1 MSQYLLLLYA
11 PDGDESEAA
20 RRWAE
25 LPRWKEVT
33 DALRADG
40 LLVSNNA
47 LKPVDVATTVRV
59 RGGERELV
67 DGPFAVTKEILA
79 GYYLLDC
86 PNLDVALDAAAR
98 LPMAEYGSVEV
109 RPVATADDVPIDE
122 CRPATGDGDT

>member
-11 PDGDESEAA
+11 PDGDQAEAA

-25 LPRWKEVT
+25 LPRWQEVT
-33 DALRADG
+33 DDLRAAG

-47 LKPVDVATTVRV
+47 LTPVDMATTVRV
-59 RGGERELV
+59 RSGERELV

-79 GYYLLDC
+79 GYYLLEC

-98 LPMAEYGSVEV
+98 LPMAEYGSIEV
-109 RPVATADDVPIDE
+109 RPVMTADAVPTGE
-122 CRPATGDGDT
+122 PAGG

>member
-11 PDGDESEAA
+11 PDGDEAETA

-25 LPRWKEVT
+25 IPRWQEVT
-33 DALRADG
+33 DDLRAAG
-40 LLVSNNA
+40 VYLSNNA

-98 LPMAEYGSVEV
+98 LPMAEYGSIEV
-109 RPVATADDVPIDE
+109 RPVMTAGEVPTSDD
-122 CRPATGDGDT
+122 R

>member
-11 PDGDESEAA
+11 PDGDEAEAA

-25 LPRWKEVT
+25 LPRWEEIT
-33 DALRADG
+33 DNALR
-40 LLVSNNA
+40 
-47 LKPVDVATTVRV
+47 PPDVATTVRV

-67 DGPFAVTKEILA
+67 DGPFAVTKEVLA

-86 PNLDVALDAAAR
+86 PDLDVALDVAAR

-109 RPVATADDVPIDE
+109 RPVVTTDQLPTAG
-122 CRPATGDGDT
+122 A

>member
-11 PDGDESEAA
+11 PDGDEAEAA

-25 LPRWKEVT
+25 LPRWQEVT

-86 PNLDVALDAAAR
+86 PNLDAALDAAAR
-98 LPMAEYGSVEV
+98 LPMAEYGSIEV
-109 RPVATADDVPIDE
+109 RPVVTADELPTAD
-122 CRPATGDGDT
+122 R

>member
-11 PDGDESEAA
+11 PDGDEAEAA

-25 LPRWKEVT
+25 IPRWQEVT
-33 DALRADG
+33 DDLRAAG
-40 LLVSNNA
+40 VYLSNNA

-59 RGGERELV
+59 RDGERELV

-79 GYYLLDC
+79 GYFLLDC

-98 LPMAEYGSVEV
+98 LPMAEYGSIEV
-109 RPVATADDVPIDE
+109 RPVMTAGEVPTSDD
-122 CRPATGDGDT
+122 R

>member
-11 PDGDESEAA
+11 PDGDEAEAA

-25 LPRWKEVT
+25 LPRWQEVT
-33 DALRADG
+33 DDLRAAG
-40 LLVSNNA
+40 LHVSNNA
-47 LKPVDVATTVRV
+47 LMPVDVATTVRV

-98 LPMAEYGSVEV
+98 LPMAELPTSD
-109 RPVATADDVPIDE
+109 R
-122 CRPATGDGDT
+122 